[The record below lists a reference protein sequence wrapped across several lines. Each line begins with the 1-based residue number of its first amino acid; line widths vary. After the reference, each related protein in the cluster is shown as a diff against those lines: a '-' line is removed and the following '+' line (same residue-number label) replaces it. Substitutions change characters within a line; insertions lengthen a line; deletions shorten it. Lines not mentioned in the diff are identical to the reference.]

1 MSASRIRSSTPPG
14 SCAPEALSKNTVSP
28 ARTAGKRARAS
39 AIADADPEGTAER
52 PSDAAWTVDSESD
65 GERSDEGM
73 DDATRPRGRRR
84 PGHRA
89 VLRATPPG
97 SSVG

>member
-39 AIADADPEGTAER
+39 ASADADPDGTVER
-52 PSDAAWTVDSESD
+52 PSDAAKTVDPESD
-65 GERSDEGM
+65 GNRSDGDM
-73 DDATRPRGRRR
+73 DDATRPRDRRR
-84 PGHRA
+84 PGLGA
-89 VLRATPPG
+89 VLRTTPPG
-97 SSVG
+97 SPVG